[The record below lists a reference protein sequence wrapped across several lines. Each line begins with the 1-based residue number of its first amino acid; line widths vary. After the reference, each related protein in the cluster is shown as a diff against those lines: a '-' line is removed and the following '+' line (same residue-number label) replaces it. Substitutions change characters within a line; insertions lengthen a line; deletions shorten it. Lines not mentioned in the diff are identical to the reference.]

1 VLEYRSSFFVQTVQA
16 YRLTTETS
24 RMAKLDIPVVA
35 SPDEMSSTGRLTLR
49 SMRWFFG
56 GSLLIWIGY
65 LLVIGLFALTG
76 SDLAP
81 YDPTAQ
87 QVLARLLPPL
97 SSSSRGFHWLGTDQL
112 GRDVLSNVVAGARL
126 TLFIGLLSTFAGM
139 AIGVAL
145 GMVAGYYGG
154 AVDRLVMRLS
164 EAQTAMPMFLV
175 AIFFLTVMG
184 PTVLNVVVILPTLVW
199 PAFARL
205 VRAETMRLRN
215 SLFVE
220 AAVASGCTELGI
232 LAYHILPN
240 LASRIAV
247 LAVIELGHVMLAE
260 AGLSFLGVGVQPPET
275 TWGLLIARG
284 RAYLAVAWWLAIMPG
299 IVLGLTVLALNLL
312 SRRFA
317 AASGA
322 AA

>member
-1 VLEYRSSFFVQTVQA
+1 MNQISINAASNEDPEAVT
-16 YRLTTETS
+16 LTART
-24 RMAKLDIPVVA
+24 
-35 SPDEMSSTGRLTLR
+35 
-49 SMRWFFG
+49 MRRVPGW
-56 GSLLIWIGY
+56 SLLIWVGF
-65 LLVIGLFALTG
+65 LLVIALFALTG

-97 SSSSRGFHWLGTDQL
+97 SSSTRGFHWLGTDQL
-112 GRDVLSNVVAGARL
+112 GRDLLSSMITGARL
-126 TLFIGLLSTFAGM
+126 TLFIGLVSNLVGM

-145 GMVAGYYGG
+145 GMLAGYYGG
-154 AVDRLVMRLS
+154 GVDRFVMRLS

-175 AIFFLTVMG
+175 AIFFLTVIG
-184 PTVLNVVVILPTLVW
+184 PTVLNVVIILPTLIW

-205 VRAETMRLRN
+205 VRAETMRLRGC
-215 SLFVE
+215 LFVE
-220 AAVASGCTELGI
+220 AAIASGSTDWSI
-232 LAYHILPN
+232 LWSHILPN
-240 LASRIAV
+240 MAPRIVV

-260 AGLSFLGVGVQPPET
+260 AGLSFLGIGVQPPAT

-299 IVLGLTVLALNLL
+299 IMLGLTVLALNML

-317 AASGA
+317 TASGSA
-322 AA
+322 A

>member
-1 VLEYRSSFFVQTVQA
+1 MTNTEVSVGAPTSENPETVA
-16 YRLTTETS
+16 LTART
-24 RMAKLDIPVVA
+24 
-35 SPDEMSSTGRLTLR
+35 
-49 SMRWFFG
+49 MRRVPGW
-56 GSLLIWIGY
+56 SLLIWVGF
-65 LLVIGLFALTG
+65 LLVIAVFALTG

-87 QVLARLLPPL
+87 QVLARLLPPF

-112 GRDVLSNVVAGARL
+112 GRDLLSNMIAGARL
-126 TLFIGLLSTFAGM
+126 TLFIGFVSNFAGM

-145 GMVAGYYGG
+145 GMLAGYYGG
-154 AVDRLVMRLS
+154 AVDRFVMRLS

-175 AIFFLTVMG
+175 AIFFLTVIG
-184 PTVLNVVVILPTLVW
+184 PTVLNVVIILPTLIW

-205 VRAETMRLRN
+205 VRAETMRLRGC
-215 SLFVE
+215 LFVE
-220 AAVASGCTELGI
+220 AAIASGSTDWGVLWS
-232 LAYHILPN
+232 HILPN
-240 LASRIAV
+240 MAPRIAV

-260 AGLSFLGVGVQPPET
+260 AGLSFLGIGIQPPAT

-299 IVLGLTVLALNLL
+299 IMLGLTVLVLNML

-317 AASGA
+317 TMSGSAA
-322 AA
+322 